1 MRLEAASLGEL
12 RGIRHGFYGRQGGVS
27 DGVWA
32 SLNVG
37 LRSGDLPER
46 IATNRA
52 LIARDL
58 GTKPSVLVTARQ
70 VHGSVAVPVA
80 EPWDN
85 RTAPEADALVTDQPG
100 LLLGVL
106 TADCGPV
113 LLADPRAGVIGA
125 AHAGWKGALGGVLE
139 AVVTA
144 MRALGAAPERIT
156 AAVGPCIGPASY
168 EVGPEFL
175 DRFVASDPAS
185 RRHFDERGA
194 RPRFDLGGFIRT
206 RLERSGVG
214 RIEVLPHDTCAEDE
228 RFFSFRRATLRR
240 DSGFGLQL
248 SGLVLDG

>member
-1 MRLEAASLGEL
+1 MRLEAASLRDL

-27 DGVWA
+27 DGVWS

-46 IATNRA
+46 IASNRA

-58 GTKPSVLVTARQ
+58 NTMPSMLVTARQ
-70 VHGSVAVPVA
+70 VHGSVAMPVA

-139 AVVTA
+139 AVVAA
-144 MRALGAAPERIT
+144 MRALGAVPEQIT
-156 AAVGPCIGPASY
+156 AAVGPCIGPTSY

-175 DRFVASDPAS
+175 DRFVAADPAS
-185 RRHFDERGA
+185 RRHFDERGI
-194 RPRFDLGGFIRT
+194 RPRFNLGGFIRT
-206 RLERSGVG
+206 CLERSGVG
-214 RIEVLPHDTCAEDE
+214 RIETLPHDTCAEDE

-240 DSGFGLQL
+240 ESGFGLQL